1 MEIFG
6 KVQKVVLAR
15 EGVAK
20 MSGNHY
26 QIHNVVVAGSDNV
39 VFEVYGTAEHLQKHG
54 MVEGAEG
61 KFTIKTEVNE
71 YQGRIYQRMSMMDIS
86 RDFVPLVSSQ
96 PKPAEPKTEAQLQ
109 HEAMAEAAQA
119 AKTETK
125 PAETQAPQPND
136 DLPF

>member
-1 MEIFG
+1 MELFG
-6 KVQKVVLAR
+6 KIQKVVLAR

-96 PKPAEPKTEAQLQ
+96 PKPAETKTEAQLQ
-109 HEAMAEAAQA
+109 HETMAAAAQA
-119 AKTETK
+119 AKTETN
-125 PAETQAPQPND
+125 PAETQVPQPNE